1 MIGKGKSETKI
12 ATLPE
17 VLDILNDRKK
27 EGETGYEQQLT
38 DEYAKKFSKVSVGDA
53 KKMMKELE
61 ELGLGEK
68 ASAKVIEIMP
78 NDLVMLKQVL
88 IIEKKSLEE
97 ETVGKVLAVVNS
109 YKAK

>member
-1 MIGKGKSETKI
+1 MIGKGKSDTRI

-17 VLDILNDRKK
+17 VLEILEQRKK

-38 DEYAKKFSKVSVGDA
+38 DEYAKKFAKISDGDA
-53 KKMMKELE
+53 KKMMKELT

-68 ASAKVIEIMP
+68 SAAKVIEIMP
-78 NDLVMLKQVL
+78 SDMIMLKQVL

-97 ETVGKVLAVVNS
+97 ETVSKVMETVNKHRGK
-109 YKAK
+109 